1 LNSSTA
7 KSRICAVVPVY
18 NEIDF
23 IDEVIHKIIPHV
35 SKIICVDDGSTDGT
49 HELLDAK
56 TTIELKAEVILVTN
70 SKNYGKGFALR
81 VGLQKALELDCDFV
95 VTLDGDL
102 QHAPE
107 LIPSF
112 IDLLNDADVVVGN
125 RLHTL
130 KGMPLQRIASN
141 KLTSWLL
148 SKKVGMKIIDSQSGF
163 RAFKR
168 EVIKNI
174 LPIETGFEAET
185 EMLVKAAL
193 NNCKIGF
200 VDIPT
205 IYNNNKSKMKPL
217 QAIAGFIKVLFK
229 KY

>member
-1 LNSSTA
+1 
-7 KSRICAVVPVY
+7 
-18 NEIDF
+18 
-23 IDEVIHKIIPHV
+23 
-35 SKIICVDDGSTDGT
+35 
-49 HELLDAK
+49 
-56 TTIELKAEVILVTN
+56 
-70 SKNYGKGFALR
+70 
-81 VGLQKALELDCDFV
+81 
-95 VTLDGDL
+95 
-102 QHAPE
+102 
-107 LIPSF
+107 
-112 IDLLNDADVVVGN
+112 
-125 RLHTL
+125 
-130 KGMPLQRIASN
+130 
-141 KLTSWLL
+141 
-148 SKKVGMKIIDSQSGF
+148 MKIIDSQSGF